1 MPRVREIIGVDYD
14 LDLLE
19 YCQRWVEPL
28 FTHYLEPRTQ
38 VFYFLMI
45 LFFFSFLAV
54 YLEIFSYVYT
64 FYIAL

>member
-38 VFYFLMI
+38 VFYFLMNY
-45 LFFFSFLAV
+45 FFFLEV